1 MNPTKG
7 FQPRRTL
14 FIGGISTTTTEK
26 MILQYFKQFTKV
38 SKVEI
43 MKHKKNRAPKG
54 FAYVTLA
61 DAVDIPK
68 ILQLSHEIA
77 GRKVDCQIAASKKE
91 KQRTKEEQK
100 KKMVFVTNLPPEL
113 RGEDLQVHFSKFGAL
128 RNAYVIF
135 DNEKNESKG
144 FGYVEFFDG
153 ESVLTIVNTVVEI
166 GDASVHV
173 WPYLGRH
180 EKRDQSTSELETS
193 VQIATNHLEK
203 DSAGKEESSSRENS
217 KPGPDDTQ
225 VIEAPVV
232 STDRLIQIQPHQKY
246 EYLSFSA
253 HLNQSTSNYRF
264 NREVKHRKPKVVFRP
279 PPRSYDVCFMN
290 ERCTSMHHQRMHEND
305 TSHDHHAQDILG
317 PLVEQFYPQQDLPL
331 FLR

>member
-1 MNPTKG
+1 MNHIKG

-14 FIGGISTTTTEK
+14 FVGGIATTTTEK
-26 MILQYFKQFTKV
+26 MILQYFKQFTRV

-100 KKMVFVTNLPPEL
+100 KKMVFVTNLPPGL
-113 RGEDLQVHFSKFGAL
+113 RGEDLQAHFSKFGAV

-135 DNEKNESKG
+135 DNEKNESKR

-153 ESVLTIVNTVVEI
+153 EVVLDIVNTAVDI
-166 GDASVHV
+166 GDASVQI

-180 EKRDQSTSELETS
+180 EKRDRSSSEFGGS
-193 VQIATNHLEK
+193 VNLATNHLEQ
-203 DSAGKEESSSRENS
+203 DTAGKEESSSRENS
-217 KPGPDDTQ
+217 KADPDDTQ
-225 VIEAPVV
+225 VIEAPVG
-232 STDRLIQIQPHQKY
+232 STDKFPQTQLHQKY
-246 EYLSFSA
+246 DHLSFSV

-264 NREVKHRKPKVVFRP
+264 NRETKQRMPKGVFRP
-279 PPRSYDVCFMN
+279 PLRSYNVCFMN
-290 ERCTSMHHQRMHEND
+290 QRCTSEHQPRMPEYD
-305 TSHDHHAQDILG
+305 MSQDRARDSLG
-317 PLVEQFYPQQDLPL
+317 PLAQQFYPQQDLPL